1 MMRALVLEE
10 IGRMAVRELP
20 MPQAGRG
27 EVLLQIVATG
37 ICGSDIHGYT
47 GESGRR
53 SPGQVMGHESEA
65 IVAALGT
72 ETEHLGLDIGQRVT
86 FNPVVVPDE
95 DIQQYAGREQHSP
108 NKYVVGVA
116 KDVVSSLAEFMTIP
130 ARNVVPLRD
139 DLPRNYGALVE
150 PLAVALHAVRRS
162 EVRPGSRVLV
172 LGGGPIGQSL
182 VLALRM
188 EGIDAPLVSE
198 ISAER
203 RTLLDQ
209 LGATTVD
216 PRATVV
222 VDAVQAFWGGPADV
236 AFDAVGISATL
247 DDALAATVIGGKVCL
262 VGMGA
267 KRVDVDAFSI
277 SVAERTIVGSFTYS
291 AADFVDAANWIST
304 APEGLG
310 ALVSREVPL
319 EDGDAAFQ
327 ELSTGNAVPGKI
339 IIRMDV

>member
-1 MMRALVLEE
+1 MRALVLEE
-10 IGRMAVRELP
+10 IGRLVVQQLP
-20 MPQAGRG
+20 KPEADRG
-27 EVLLQIVATG
+27 EILLQIVATG
-37 ICGSDIHGYT
+37 ICGSDIHGYS

-65 IVAALGT
+65 IVAALGP
-72 ETEHLGLDIGQRVT
+72 ETKHSGLRVGERVT

-95 DIQQYAGREQHSP
+95 DVQDFAGREQHSA

-116 KDVVSSLAEFMTIP
+116 KDIVSSLAEFMTIP
-130 ARNVVPLRD
+130 ARNVVPLSD

-150 PLAVALHAVRRS
+150 PLAVALHAVRRAAVPS
-162 EVRPGSRVLV
+162 GSRVIV

-203 RTLLDQ
+203 RNLLER
-209 LGATTVD
+209 LGAQTVD
-216 PRATVV
+216 PKATDVV
-222 VDAVQAFWGGPADV
+222 TAVEATWGRPADI
-236 AFDAVGISATL
+236 AFDAVGISITL
-247 DDALAATVIGGKVCL
+247 NDALAATVIGGKVCL

-267 KRVDVDAFSI
+267 KRVDVDAFAI

-291 AADFVDAANWIST
+291 AADFVDAANWISN
-304 APEGLG
+304 APEGFGELI
-310 ALVSREVPL
+310 SREVSL